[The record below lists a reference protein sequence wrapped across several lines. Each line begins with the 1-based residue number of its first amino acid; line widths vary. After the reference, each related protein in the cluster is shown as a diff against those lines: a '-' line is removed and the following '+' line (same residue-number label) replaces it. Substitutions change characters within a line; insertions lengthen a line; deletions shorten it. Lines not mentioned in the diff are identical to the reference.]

1 MFLDLHSHSVSS
13 DDSRATV
20 EQYLKWI
27 QVLRKREYTVD
38 GFVLTEH
45 RKFDSHLDYS
55 SSMLRVCD
63 SQGMSSQRRSQR
75 DVLEHQIDSRLHVAN
90 QQSRQPRGHP
100 LGIHGGVPT
109 ASFSLHSFLCQ

>member
-55 SSMLRVCD
+55 RLVMFPLVSVSPGLVRVTALTSTRLQARTAPLMATVPGYRGTRSIGGNSPGRD
-63 SQGMSSQRRSQR
+63 RR
-75 DVLEHQIDSRLHVAN
+75 
-90 QQSRQPRGHP
+90 
-100 LGIHGGVPT
+100 GIHISG
-109 ASFSLHSFLCQ
+109 